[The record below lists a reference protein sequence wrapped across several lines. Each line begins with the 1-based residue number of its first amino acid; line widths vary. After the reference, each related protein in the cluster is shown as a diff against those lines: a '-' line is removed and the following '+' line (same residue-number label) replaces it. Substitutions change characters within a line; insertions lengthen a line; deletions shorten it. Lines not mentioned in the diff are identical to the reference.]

1 MQCTLDSQTK
11 QFVWYVFICGFNT
24 NINTLCVN
32 FVHTHTHTHS
42 RSHRTPPPPKNKTNK
57 QGPPA
62 STQSYLNISAIID
75 AIKRTGADA
84 VHPGYGFLSENE
96 TFASAVADAG
106 AAFVGPPANAVH
118 VMGDKVE
125 SKRFAKAAGVNTIPG
140 WVGVIEDA
148 DHACAVA
155 KEIGFP
161 VMAKASAGGGGK
173 GMRIAWD
180 EKDLAE
186 GYKLATQEAAS
197 AFGDAR
203 MLIEKYI
210 EHPRHVEIQVLG
222 DQHGTVLYLP
232 ERECSIQRR
241 NQKVIEEAPSPVADP
256 ALRRAMGEQ
265 AVALCKAVGYYSA
278 GTCEF
283 LVDKYKKFY
292 FLEMNTR
299 LQVEHPVTE
308 AITGLDLVEQMLLVA
323 AGKRIAMTQED
334 VSHPKGWAVEC
345 RVYAEDPARGFL
357 PSTGRLKRYI
367 EPRGH
372 GVRVDS
378 GVEEGSEISM
388 WYDPM
393 ISKLV
398 GYGPDRATA
407 LSVAAKALDAYVIR
421 GVQHNAPLLRSVL
434 DAPDF
439 VAGDFSTAFLA
450 EHFPSPEASAP
461 LNLPLTKENEQ
472 EVAAVAAAYYIWR
485 ELRLANGDFKAM
497 AAALDASR
505 RLVLTKGDDEG
516 GAAVAQTYVTVR
528 RAAPTMITTSNQ
540 NRYDR
545 NQPALEV
552 ELPDRVVFVQ
562 LDPSQ
567 GVQEQGSPLLR
578 VTIDDRK
585 EEFVQIIERTARH
598 LTLQYCGAHRRVAID
613 APEAAELVHL
623 MPPPY
628 SEDLSKV
635 VRSPMPGVLVS
646 VSAKEGDV
654 VEEGDE
660 IAVVEAMKMRNVLR
674 AGGGGVVKEVEV
686 QEGASVAADQVI
698 IRLE

>member
-1 MQCTLDSQTK
+1 LSLS
-11 QFVWYVFICGFNT
+11 F
-24 NINTLCVN
+24 
-32 FVHTHTHTHS
+32 S
-42 RSHRTPPPPKNKTNK
+42 K

-62 STQSYLNISAIID
+62 STKSYLNVPAIVE
-75 AIKRTGADA
+75 ALRKTGADA

-96 TFASAVADAG
+96 HFASAVAEAG
-106 AAFVGPPANAVH
+106 ATFVGPPAHAVRA
-118 VMGDKVE
+118 MGDKVE

-140 WVGVIEDA
+140 WVGVVEGV
-148 DHACAVA
+148 DHAISVA

-186 GYKLATQEAAS
+186 GYVLATQEAAS
-197 AFGDAR
+197 AFGDSR
-203 MLIEKYI
+203 MLIEKYV

-222 DQHGTVLYLP
+222 DTHGTVLYLP

-241 NQKVIEEAPSPVADP
+241 NQKVIEEAPSPVVDP
-256 ALRRAMGEQ
+256 SLRKAMGEQ
-265 AVALCKAVGYYSA
+265 AVALCNAVGYFSA

-283 LVDKYKKFY
+283 LVDKHKKFY

-299 LQVEHPVTE
+299 LQVEHPITE
-308 AITGLDLVEQMLLVA
+308 AVTGLDLVEQMLLVA
-323 AGKRIAMTQED
+323 AGKKLTMTQDD

-345 RVYAEDPARGFL
+345 RVYAEDSARGFL
-357 PSTGRLKRYI
+357 PSTGRLQRYT

-407 LSVAAKALDAYVIR
+407 LQKAARALDSYVIR

-450 EHFPSPEASAP
+450 EHFPTPEASAP
-461 LNLPLTKENEQ
+461 TNLPLIEKREQ
-472 EVAAVAAAYYIWR
+472 EV
-485 ELRLANGDFKAM
+485 LAL
-497 AAALDASR
+497 AAALQVWKDLRVAGGEPR
-505 RLVLTKGDDEG
+505 RREVALSEKEDRKLVITSCDG
-516 GAAVAQTYVTVR
+516 VQTPVLIR
-528 RAAPTMITTSNQ
+528 RASPAMVGCSSASTSSSSSST
-540 NRYDR
+540 
-545 NQPALEV
+545 PALEI
-552 ELPDRVVFVQ
+552 ELPERILQISATSVDGALLVQ
-562 LDPSQ
+562 A
-567 GVQEQGSPLLR
+567 
-578 VTIDDRK
+578 TIDGN
-585 EEFVQIIERTARH
+585 EALCQIIDKSARH
-598 LTLQYCGAHRRVAID
+598 VTLQYCGAHRKITID
-613 APEAAELVHL
+613 SPAAAEVAHY
-623 MPPPY
+623 MPPPHL
-628 SEDLSKV
+628 EDLSKV
-635 VRSPMPGVLVS
+635 VRSPMPGVMVS
-646 VSAKEGDV
+646 VAVAKGDV

-660 IAVVEAMKMRNVLR
+660 VAVVEAMKMRNVLR
-674 AGGGGVVKEVEV
+674 AGAGGTIASVEV
-686 QEGASVAADQVI
+686 VAGASVAADQVI
-698 IRLE
+698 AKLE